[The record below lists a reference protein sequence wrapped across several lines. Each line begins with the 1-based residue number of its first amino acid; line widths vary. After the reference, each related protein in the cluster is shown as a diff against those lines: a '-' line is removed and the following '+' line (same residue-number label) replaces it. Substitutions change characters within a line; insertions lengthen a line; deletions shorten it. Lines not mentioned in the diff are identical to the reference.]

1 MTEKNFDSLKNDVRE
16 IKEAILGTGLHDG
29 NGLMQRQK
37 RIEKK
42 VSEHEKVLWMLG
54 GVMFFASAVVGL
66 IKLAST
72 INIQI

>member
-1 MTEKNFDSLKNDVRE
+1 MADQNFERIENDVRE

-42 VSEHEKVLWMLG
+42 VYEHEKVLWMLG
-54 GVMFFASAVVGL
+54 GVMFFASAIVGL
-66 IKLAST
+66 IKLASS
-72 INIQI
+72 INIQL

>member
-54 GVMFFASAVVGL
+54 GVMFFASVVVGL
-66 IKLAST
+66 IKLASN

>member
-54 GVMFFASAVVGL
+54 GVMFFASVVVGL

>member
-54 GVMFFASAVVGL
+54 GVMFFASVIVGL

>member
-1 MTEKNFDSLKNDVRE
+1 MTEKNLDSLKNDVRE

-54 GVMFFASAVVGL
+54 GVMFFVSAIVGL
-66 IKLAST
+66 IKLASN